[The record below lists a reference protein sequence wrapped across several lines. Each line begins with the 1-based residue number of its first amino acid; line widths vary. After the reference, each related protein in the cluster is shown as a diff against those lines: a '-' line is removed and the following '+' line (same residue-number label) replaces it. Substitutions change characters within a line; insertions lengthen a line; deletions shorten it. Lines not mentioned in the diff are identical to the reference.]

1 MKRPKEGYT
10 LIEALIALVILSIAL
25 LPLGE
30 MMRGLG
36 RWNFDGRN
44 RDEALQLARE
54 EVGQILSTPAD
65 SLRDSAWTITQGTR
79 TFGIRREI
87 EDSADLLRR
96 FPDAKVDAR
105 GRPTALRGP
114 QEYSVTVW
122 LGKDTLVRLPGL
134 RAREGSR

>member
-1 MKRPKEGYT
+1 MKSGSQGFT
-10 LIEALIALVILSIAL
+10 LLEALIALVILSIAL
-25 LPLGE
+25 VPLGE
-30 MMRGLG
+30 MMRGLA

-44 RDEALQLARE
+44 RDQALQLARE
-54 EVGQILSTPAD
+54 EVGQILSSPAD
-65 SLRDSAWTITQGTR
+65 SLRDSAWTVPQGP
-79 TFGIRREI
+79 FVYGVRREI

-96 FPDAKVDAR
+96 FPDAKVDAQ

-114 QEYSVTVW
+114 QEYAVTVW